1 MVRKKNTKRKPP
13 RSLSKRLSDEPIDTT
28 KREFNKLGKAGK
40 LLAATLVASAVSVTW
55 ANQINA
61 LPVIGPWLRPVTAI
75 GTRLRSRVG

>member
-1 MVRKKNTKRKPP
+1 MARKKGNTRKKA
-13 RSLSKRLSDEPIDTT
+13 RTLSKRLADEPLDTT
-28 KREFNKLGKAGK
+28 KREFKKMGPIGK

-61 LPVIGPWLRPVTAI
+61 LPVIGTWLRPVTSI